1 MDKVSP
7 TLWQSLG
14 CHIFFARAA
23 AHRTDEPQG
32 ELYRCIDEENILR
45 QTEREPPP
53 RPRRRVEPFILFLL
67 LLSRVSDTFAF
78 GASRWGCRRASTTS
92 FRIYHLNRLWSGC
105 FNRFFIAATTM
116 AVPILQRRA
125 TGAVAALCVYFRS
138 LLRRASSTLRI

>member
-1 MDKVSP
+1 MANKIIVRA
-7 TLWQSLG
+7 TATRICL
-14 CHIFFARAA
+14 IFFARAA

-78 GASRWGCRRASTTS
+78 GASHWGCRRASTTS
-92 FRIYHLNRLWSGC
+92 FRIYHLE
-105 FNRFFIAATTM
+105 
-116 AVPILQRRA
+116 
-125 TGAVAALCVYFRS
+125 
-138 LLRRASSTLRI
+138 